1 MFAFAQ
7 KLVSQADKYINEAR
21 DEVDDQPCSHGFRIL
36 HVEPNSIAQKAGLE
50 ALYDFIIAVD
60 GETVDHETQEHNPYA
75 RQSLDQPVQAPVDR
89 LTQRLTGD
97 NVTLT
102 VFSSKGH
109 TVRNVQ
115 VDASTAKPEFT
126 EPDAIQLDSVH
137 GGDFV
142 RGNEYDKEA
151 LKEASTPPGLGVSLQ
166 YTPLDV
172 GDYVWHVLDVA
183 PNSPAERAGLIA
195 HSDYIVGGSG
205 GLLASGGEDL
215 LSRVVAVHYSR
226 QEDCPIQLFVYNSD
240 YNITR
245 PVLIMPM
252 RGWGGAGLL
261 GCGVG
266 YGLLHRLPEFLGV
279 NRPGD
284 TVFNADERASA
295 SPAPLSLT
303 RLLPKAVFLLL
314 LTNHL
319 PHTLL
324 LPTGG
329 PRRAKKPATAI
340 NDFSDY
346 FAEQEKSSREADRI
360 SLAAQPV
367 KDIPLLPRRR
377 NLLVSKTGVA
387 ERL

>member
-7 KLVSQADKYINEAR
+7 KLVSQADKYINEPR
-21 DEVDDQPCSHGFRIL
+21 DDADDQPCSHGFRIL
-36 HVEPNSIAQKAGLE
+36 HVEPNSVAQKAGLE

-75 RQSLDQPVQAPVDR
+75 RQSGDQPVQAPVDR
-89 LTQRLTGD
+89 LTERLTGA
-97 NVTLT
+97 NLTLT

-115 VDASTAKPEFT
+115 VDASSVKPEFT

-142 RGNEYDKEA
+142 RGNDYDKEA
-151 LKEASTPPGLGVSLQ
+151 LKEANTPPGLGVSLQ

-172 GDYVWHVLDVA
+172 ADYVWHVLDVA

-226 QEDCPIQLFVYNSD
+226 QEESPIQLFVYNSD

-245 PVLIMPM
+245 PVHIVPT

-266 YGLLHRLPEFLGV
+266 YGLLHRLPEYLGV
-279 NRPGD
+279 NTPGD
-284 TVFNADERASA
+284 TMFNADDLRS
-295 SPAPLSLT
+295 SPAPPQHYQAPPQGGIPVAAYQPPSAYAA
-303 RLLPKAVFLLL
+303 PA
-314 LTNHL
+314 
-319 PHTLL
+319 P
-324 LPTGG
+324 G
-329 PRRAKKPATAI
+329 PRKAKKPAAPS
-340 NDFSDY
+340 NDYSDY
-346 FAEQEKSSREADRI
+346 FAEQEKASREADRI

-367 KDIPLLPRRR
+367 KDIPPPP
-377 NLLVSKTGVA
+377 KKA
-387 ERL
+387 

>member
-295 SPAPLSLT
+295 SPTPPQSYQAP
-303 RLLPKAVFLLL
+303 PQGGIPAVAYQ
-314 LTNHL
+314 
-319 PHTLL
+319 PPSAYAPPP
-324 LPTGG
+324 PTGG

-367 KDIPLLPRRR
+367 KDIPPPP
-377 NLLVSKTGVA
+377 KKA
-387 ERL
+387 

>member
-7 KLVSQADKYINEAR
+7 KLVSQADKYINEPR
-21 DEVDDQPCSHGFRIL
+21 DEVDDQPCSHGFRVL

-89 LTQRLTGD
+89 LTQRITGD

-109 TVRNVQ
+109 TVRNVL

-137 GGDFV
+137 GGEFV
-142 RGNEYDKEA
+142 RGNDYDKEA
-151 LKEASTPPGLGVSLQ
+151 LKDASTPPGLGVSLQ

-215 LSRVVAVHYSR
+215 LSRVVAVHFSR

-284 TVFNADERASA
+284 TVFNADDRASA
-295 SPAPLSLT
+295 SPAPPQSYQA
-303 RLLPKAVFLLL
+303 PPQGGIPAVAYQA
-314 LTNHL
+314 
-319 PHTLL
+319 PSAYA
-324 LPTGG
+324 PPPAAG
-329 PRRAKKPATAI
+329 PRRAKKPVAAS

-346 FAEQEKSSREADRI
+346 FAEQEKASREADRI
-360 SLAAQPV
+360 SLAAQPT
-367 KDIPLLPRRR
+367 KDIPPPPKK
-377 NLLVSKTGVA
+377 S
-387 ERL
+387 

>member
-7 KLVSQADKYINEAR
+7 KLVSQADKYINDPR

-89 LTQRLTGD
+89 LTQRLTGE

-115 VDASTAKPEFT
+115 VDASSTKPEFT

-151 LKEASTPPGLGVSLQ
+151 LKEASTPPGLGLSLQ

-284 TVFNADERASA
+284 TVFNADDRASA
-295 SPAPLSLT
+295 SPAPPQSYQA
-303 RLLPKAVFLLL
+303 PPQGGIPAVAYQAPSAYA
-314 LTNHL
+314 H
-319 PHTLL
+319 P
-324 LPTGG
+324 PPPASG
-329 PRRAKKPATAI
+329 PRKSKKPAAAS

-346 FAEQEKSSREADRI
+346 FAEQEKASREADRI
-360 SLAAQPV
+360 SLAAQPI
-367 KDIPLLPRRR
+367 KDIPPPP
-377 NLLVSKTGVA
+377 KKA
-387 ERL
+387 

>member
-7 KLVSQADKYINEAR
+7 KLVSQADKYINDPR

-60 GETVDHETQEHNPYA
+60 GETVDHETQEHNPYT

-115 VDASTAKPEFT
+115 VDASSTKPEFT

-151 LKEASTPPGLGVSLQ
+151 LKEGSTPPGLGLSLQ

-226 QEDCPIQLFVYNSD
+226 QEDSPIQLFVYNSD

-245 PVLIMPM
+245 PVLIMPT

-284 TVFNADERASA
+284 TVFNADDRASA
-295 SPAPLSLT
+295 SPAP
-303 RLLPKAVFLLL
+303 PQFYQAPPQGGIPAVAYQA
-314 LTNHL
+314 
-319 PHTLL
+319 PSAYASA
-324 LPTGG
+324 PPPAAG
-329 PRRAKKPATAI
+329 PRRAKKPTAAT

-346 FAEQEKSSREADRI
+346 FAEQEKASREADRI
-360 SLAAQPV
+360 SLAAQPA
-367 KDIPLLPRRR
+367 KDIPPPP
-377 NLLVSKTGVA
+377 KKA
-387 ERL
+387 